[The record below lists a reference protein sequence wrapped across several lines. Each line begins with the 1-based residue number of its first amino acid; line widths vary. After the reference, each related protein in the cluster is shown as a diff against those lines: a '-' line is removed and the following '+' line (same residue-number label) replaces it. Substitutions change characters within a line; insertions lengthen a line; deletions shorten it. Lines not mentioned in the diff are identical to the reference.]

1 MEKQILDD
9 HRAIYYIHHAI
20 QRTQSMVLEE
30 RQDGG
35 YQQSIPLSDL
45 IPKKCKDQRGTFHI
59 TVRFTPDE

>member
-9 HRAIYYIHHAI
+9 NNAVYTIHHAI

-30 RQDGG
+30 KQEGG

-45 IPKKCKDQRGTFHI
+45 IPEKCKDRRGTFKI
-59 TVRFTPDE
+59 KVEFIQDV